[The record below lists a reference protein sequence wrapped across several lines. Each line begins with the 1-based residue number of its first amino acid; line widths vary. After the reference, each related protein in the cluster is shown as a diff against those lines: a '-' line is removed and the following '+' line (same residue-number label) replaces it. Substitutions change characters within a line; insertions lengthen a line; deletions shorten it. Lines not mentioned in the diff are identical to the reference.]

1 MMKDHDWA
9 VILLVG
15 VSALILYMQPK
26 EVHASSS
33 SICKAY
39 GNGAAVVHQMISEG
53 YSPQESLEGLVQ
65 VLGDTTPANSNTLA
79 IFRGAQERVAQG
91 GSINKDA
98 PAEMVGDVFQRDCV
112 KLVYILEMDRVGK

>member
-1 MMKDHDWA
+1 MKDHDWA
-9 VILLVG
+9 VFLLVG
-15 VSALILYMQPK
+15 VASLILYMQPK

-53 YSPQESLEGLVQ
+53 YSPQESLEALVQ
-65 VLGDTTPANSNTLA
+65 VLQDTAPANSNTLA
-79 IFRGAQERVAQG
+79 TFRGAQERVAQG

-98 PAEMVGDVFQRDCV
+98 PAEMVGDVFQRDCI
-112 KLVYILEMDRVGK
+112 KLVYILEMDQVGE

>member
-1 MMKDHDWA
+1 MKDHDWA
-9 VILLVG
+9 ILLLVG
-15 VSALILYMQPK
+15 VASLILYMQPK

-53 YSPQESLEGLVQ
+53 YSPQESLEGLAQ
-65 VLGDTTPANSNTLA
+65 VLQDTAPANSNTLA

-91 GSINKDA
+91 VSINKDA
-98 PAEMVGDVFQRDCV
+98 PAEMVGDVFQRDCI
-112 KLVYILEMDRVGK
+112 KIVYILEMDRVGK

>member
-1 MMKDHDWA
+1 MRDHDWA
-9 VILLVG
+9 VLLLVG
-15 VSALILYMQPK
+15 VASLILYMQPK
-26 EVHASSS
+26 DAHASSS

-53 YSPQESLEGLVQ
+53 YSPQESLEGIVQ
-65 VLGDTTPANSNTLA
+65 VLGDTASANSNTLA

-98 PAEMVGDVFQRDCV
+98 PAEMVGDVFQRDCI
-112 KLVYILEMDRVGK
+112 KLVYILEMDGVGK